1 MDRKTL
7 ESAAADNA
15 YLRGLLAVPLALLMV
30 LAALGNWSAGPFR
43 HTWVFLVCVAVLGV
57 AYLLISRYYNAT
69 FGRATPSP
77 RQQQRQL
84 VATAM
89 SVLIMVGVSTVLR
102 SRAPWSLDLPVNPI
116 ATAFALVLLVSF
128 AAGAGVKRHH
138 AIILGVLAIAGLLP
152 VWHGSD
158 PGNIGLVMAGAA
170 VLLIGIL
177 DHLML
182 VRTLG
187 AVAPEDINAGA

>member
-1 MDRKTL
+1 
-7 ESAAADNA
+7 
-15 YLRGLLAVPLALLMV
+15 
-30 LAALGNWSAGPFR
+30 
-43 HTWVFLVCVAVLGV
+43 
-57 AYLLISRYYNAT
+57 
-69 FGRATPSP
+69 
-77 RQQQRQL
+77 
-84 VATAM
+84 M